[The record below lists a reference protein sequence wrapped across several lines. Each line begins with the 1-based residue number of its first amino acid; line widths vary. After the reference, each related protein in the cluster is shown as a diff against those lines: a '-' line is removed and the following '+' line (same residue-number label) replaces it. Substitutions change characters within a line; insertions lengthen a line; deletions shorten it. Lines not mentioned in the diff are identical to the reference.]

1 MTGAYNGT
9 QGICT
14 MADRGLQDIQGV
26 CTGADRGAQGMPG
39 KTQGVTGEDEGFSYG
54 QGFSE
59 PVVKINL

>member
-1 MTGAYNGT
+1 MAHKGYVQWLTGDYRIYRVCV
-9 QGICT
+9 QG
-14 MADRGLQDIQGV
+14 L
-26 CTGADRGAQGMPG
+26 TGGAQGMTG